1 MKKNSSSDSD
11 ILYSKTSG
19 DIRYMKF
26 KKPLFTQNFHVVRLK
41 NNVCSKEKRLSGK
54 GN

>member
-26 KKPLFTQNFHVVRLK
+26 KNPYLLK
-41 NNVCSKEKRLSGK
+41 IFMSFG
-54 GN
+54 